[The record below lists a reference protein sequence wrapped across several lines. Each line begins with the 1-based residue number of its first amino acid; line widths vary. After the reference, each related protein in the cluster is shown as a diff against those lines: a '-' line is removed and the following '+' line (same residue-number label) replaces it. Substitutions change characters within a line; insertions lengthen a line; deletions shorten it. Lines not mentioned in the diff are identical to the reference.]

1 MLGGSGARSKFLI
14 APGSAF
20 RISMQDITQF
30 ANYSGQMAGKLVD
43 FFHERVEVGVC
54 FQEWNAGGS

>member
-54 FQEWNAGGS
+54 FQE